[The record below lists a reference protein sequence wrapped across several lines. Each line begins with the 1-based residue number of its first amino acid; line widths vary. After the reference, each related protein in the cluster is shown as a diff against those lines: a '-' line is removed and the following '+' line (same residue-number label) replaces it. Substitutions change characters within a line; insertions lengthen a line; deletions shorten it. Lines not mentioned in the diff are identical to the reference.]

1 MTLCSLIH
9 KYTLST
15 CLSAGQHCYFDL
27 SKDTNIAV
35 THDLLYTRRTVSSLT
50 IDLQWSSSVFVCS
63 FVCLHVGE
71 KERAWPCSL
80 LLLQSLSAGLSHPLT
95 LLIPLHL
102 SKSPVPYS
110 HCSLLIKNFHLEN
123 KQHKTKCFLH
133 IRAQYRRQTKSKSK
147 ETDDCKWFFY
157 SPLCL

>member
-9 KYTLST
+9 TYTLSP

-27 SKDTNIAV
+27 SKDSNISL
-35 THDLLYTRRTVSSLT
+35 TRDLLYTRRTVSSLT

-95 LLIPLHL
+95 LLISLHL

-110 HCSLLIKNFHLEN
+110 HCSLLIKTIKRLWIMINWKISN
-123 KQHKTKCFLH
+123 TKPFLN
-133 IRAQYRRQTKSKSK
+133 IRTQYRRQTTSQSK
-147 ETDDCKWFFY
+147 ETYDCK
-157 SPLCL
+157 